1 MIYKKS
7 VKKGN
12 SMKRILT
19 CNFLIIPYI
28 SLFIFLLLHWS
39 LTSLSRVPSMY
50 IHVVENGKISVFL
63 LLSNIPLCISRL
75 RYPFNLNG
83 HLGCFISWLL
93 KMTLLWSLDY
103 MYLFKFMYLFSLY
116 IYQGVELLDHM
127 VVLILVFLRT
137 LHNVFHSCCTNLHF
151 H

>member
-1 MIYKKS
+1 
-7 VKKGN
+7 
-12 SMKRILT
+12 
-19 CNFLIIPYI
+19 
-28 SLFIFLLLHWS
+28 
-39 LTSLSRVPSMY
+39 MY

-137 LHNVFHSCCTNLHF
+137 LHNVFHSCWTNSHSHQQCMRVPFFPYALQNLLF
-151 H
+151 VEFLMMVILTNVRSDISLYQ